1 MHKKI
6 NFATDH
12 FTFPSHDNLY
22 QSTFQEI
29 LFKIEAEDGR
39 NFSRNVAPLQTFIHN
54 MINMLQDDHKTSKQ
68 KYFLCNKAYQIGTC

>member
-29 LFKIEAEDGR
+29 LFKTEAEDGR
-39 NFSRNVAPLQTFIHN
+39 NFSQNVAPLQTC
-54 MINMLQDDHKTSKQ
+54 S
-68 KYFLCNKAYQIGTC
+68 